1 MDDAKP
7 EYPKSSHLW
16 PVDMNRKL
24 KKQLVTAALILI
36 GIFVVFAVVSRI
48 A

>member
-1 MDDAKP
+1 
-7 EYPKSSHLW
+7 
-16 PVDMNRKL
+16 MNKKL
-24 KKQLVTAALILI
+24 KKQLVTAALILV